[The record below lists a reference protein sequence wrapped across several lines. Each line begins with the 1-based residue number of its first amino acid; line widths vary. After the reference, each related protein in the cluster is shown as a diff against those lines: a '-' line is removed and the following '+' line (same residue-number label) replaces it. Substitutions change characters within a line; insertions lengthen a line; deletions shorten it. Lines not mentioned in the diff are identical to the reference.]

1 MAESELES
9 DTTRRA
15 DYYKKK
21 IELITKDYEN
31 INTQKNQELQEI
43 FDEIGLE
50 NDNLKK
56 DLLLTREELEE
67 EIEKNLNIKNTIF
80 NFNHFSKEVNDDLD
94 MNTEKKEL
102 KEEDYTSSIFIDY
115 ITAIKEEA
123 IKKLSSLSLEHE
135 NNIKNIE
142 SMKNIL
148 ENKIKNIYNVIQEN
162 NNINNYINDII
173 KDLNIYNTKFN
184 SLLIENFSTKKLSI
198 ILKEKLGLSRE
209 EIFFLKER
217 IIKEKKIILEKINEL
232 VADNKLNH
240 MNMTYEILNEIN
252 NKRKNYFNEQ
262 FLIPINNIK
271 MNFLE
276 YKEKEKELKNKNE
289 IMEKELDEIKSK
301 WETIN
306 EEKNEL
312 INNASKYVI
321 NKENNKNNEIYL
333 QSMINKLKK
342 EKEIL
347 ENENNSL
354 IKNNSQLNE
363 QVITINNKIKFEISQ
378 NKKSNESLLYQKD
391 SLIKELNKKIN
402 NFIEINLR
410 DKNTIENINNENE
423 SLNNKIKEYKI
434 NENNLKSEL
443 ILLKKKLNES
453 IHKITT
459 MDQTNTTETVNNQKK
474 LSNLQA
480 EKKGTK
486 EKIDSINNNNNQL
499 NSLSPEQNI
508 VNNNNN
514 EIIKSIASE
523 KIVDTGDNN
532 INVGVIIRKIY
543 LNHISNYIDNND
555 EIFMLQEI
563 NTKLTELE
571 NNITDSTDKNKF
583 IKVKLVYNE
592 DFEGL
597 EQNKNSQL
605 YENILIYLFNLES
618 QYKIEINKLMSNNID
633 IPYQNNNKNK
643 SVLQILD
650 NLKSDLNEKCNNF
663 ERRIK
668 NSINI
673 DEVEQLILNVKNFY
687 EKVIDNIIKN
697 FYNSKKNLSG
707 NILTIQMLLDK
718 YDQII
723 NNTMANLSNIEANI
737 INKINEYKSQ
747 KGKIENAMNI
757 LLDNINNVS

>member
-1 MAESELES
+1 
-9 DTTRRA
+9 
-15 DYYKKK
+15 
-21 IELITKDYEN
+21 
-31 INTQKNQELQEI
+31 
-43 FDEIGLE
+43 
-50 NDNLKK
+50 
-56 DLLLTREELEE
+56 
-67 EIEKNLNIKNTIF
+67 
-80 NFNHFSKEVNDDLD
+80 
-94 MNTEKKEL
+94 
-102 KEEDYTSSIFIDY
+102 
-115 ITAIKEEA
+115 
-123 IKKLSSLSLEHE
+123 
-135 NNIKNIE
+135 
-142 SMKNIL
+142 
-148 ENKIKNIYNVIQEN
+148 
-162 NNINNYINDII
+162 
-173 KDLNIYNTKFN
+173 
-184 SLLIENFSTKKLSI
+184 
-198 ILKEKLGLSRE
+198 
-209 EIFFLKER
+209 
-217 IIKEKKIILEKINEL
+217 
-232 VADNKLNH
+232 
-240 MNMTYEILNEIN
+240 
-252 NKRKNYFNEQ
+252 
-262 FLIPINNIK
+262 
-271 MNFLE
+271 
-276 YKEKEKELKNKNE
+276 
-289 IMEKELDEIKSK
+289 
-301 WETIN
+301 
-306 EEKNEL
+306 
-312 INNASKYVI
+312 
-321 NKENNKNNEIYL
+321 
-333 QSMINKLKK
+333 
-342 EKEIL
+342 
-347 ENENNSL
+347 
-354 IKNNSQLNE
+354 
-363 QVITINNKIKFEISQ
+363 
-378 NKKSNESLLYQKD
+378 
-391 SLIKELNKKIN
+391 
-402 NFIEINLR
+402 
-410 DKNTIENINNENE
+410 
-423 SLNNKIKEYKI
+423 
-434 NENNLKSEL
+434 
-443 ILLKKKLNES
+443 
-453 IHKITT
+453 
-459 MDQTNTTETVNNQKK
+459 MDQTNTTETVNNHKK

-486 EKIDSINNNNNQL
+486 EKIDSINNNNNQF

-673 DEVEQLILNVKNFY
+673 DEVEQLILNLKNFY

-757 LLDNINNVS
+757 LIDNINNVS

>member
-1 MAESELES
+1 M
-9 DTTRRA
+9 
-15 DYYKKK
+15 
-21 IELITKDYEN
+21 
-31 INTQKNQELQEI
+31 
-43 FDEIGLE
+43 
-50 NDNLKK
+50 
-56 DLLLTREELEE
+56 
-67 EIEKNLNIKNTIF
+67 
-80 NFNHFSKEVNDDLD
+80 
-94 MNTEKKEL
+94 
-102 KEEDYTSSIFIDY
+102 
-115 ITAIKEEA
+115 
-123 IKKLSSLSLEHE
+123 
-135 NNIKNIE
+135 
-142 SMKNIL
+142 
-148 ENKIKNIYNVIQEN
+148 
-162 NNINNYINDII
+162 
-173 KDLNIYNTKFN
+173 
-184 SLLIENFSTKKLSI
+184 
-198 ILKEKLGLSRE
+198 
-209 EIFFLKER
+209 KER

-301 WETIN
+301 WEKIN

-486 EKIDSINNNNNQL
+486 EKIDSINNNNNQF

-532 INVGVIIRKIY
+532 INVRVIIRKIY

-673 DEVEQLILNVKNFY
+673 DEVEQLILNLKNFY

-757 LLDNINNVS
+757 LIDNINNVS